1 MKPSHQVSY
10 DMRLPP
16 NKKIPVKNDQYIQ
29 GTPWLVTHGDFFPHS
44 WQIMGK
50 NPILFFY
57 PSFNSSMTIFM
68 FIQLVLRKIQAKFNL
83 SQLSDNNTDKYVKE
97 QDF

>member
-1 MKPSHQVSY
+1 
-10 DMRLPP
+10 
-16 NKKIPVKNDQYIQ
+16 
-29 GTPWLVTHGDFFPHS
+29 
-44 WQIMGK
+44 
-50 NPILFFY
+50 
-57 PSFNSSMTIFM
+57 MTIFM